1 MICQVPFPVLACI
14 FYMPKLITIP
24 PPLPNATRESQYICL
39 LFSNFICILG
49 IKAIYHSLKNI
60 ANHLQSKLSGCY
72 QSIIVRNRMDAKEQ
86 SIKVT
91 NDDIISFSGSFSDYF
106 ISIVDIVDST
116 KITSFLSQKQACKYY
131 AIFLNAMAAIVE
143 TFGGRIVKNVGDS
156 LLYYFPQKIG
166 FSEKLLAKYSLECGI
181 AMIDARCRI
190 NELMKEEHL
199 PSVKYRISVDY
210 GTVMIARE
218 THSTRDDIFGPPV
231 NLCSKI
237 NRHAA
242 PNSMVIGGDMHQI
255 ARSLEGYVF
264 KQCSDCST
272 GLKFSYPVYS
282 LERNNPPC
290 NEYL

>member
-1 MICQVPFPVLACI
+1 MVCQVPFPVLACI

-106 ISIVDIVDST
+106 ISIVEIV
-116 KITSFLSQKQACKYY
+116 
-131 AIFLNAMAAIVE
+131 
-143 TFGGRIVKNVGDS
+143 GGRIVKNVGDS
-156 LLYYFPQKIG
+156 LLYHFPQKIG

-282 LERNNPPC
+282 LERK
-290 NEYL
+290 

>member
-1 MICQVPFPVLACI
+1 MVCQVPFPVLACI

-116 KITSFLSQKQACKYY
+116 KVTAFLSQKQACKYY
-131 AIFLNAMAAIVE
+131 AIFLNSMATIVE
-143 TFGGRIVKNVGDS
+143 NFGGKIVKNIGDS
-156 LLYYFPQKIG
+156 LLYYFPK
-166 FSEKLLAKYSLECGI
+166 KLDSSDNLLSKYSIECGI
-181 AMIDARCRI
+181 AMLDAGNRI
-190 NELMKEEHL
+190 NEFMNEEHL
-199 PSVKYRISVDY
+199 PSVNYRIS
-210 GTVMIARE
+210 
-218 THSTRDDIFGPPV
+218 
-231 NLCSKI
+231 
-237 NRHAA
+237 
-242 PNSMVIGGDMHQI
+242 
-255 ARSLEGYVF
+255 
-264 KQCSDCST
+264 
-272 GLKFSYPVYS
+272 
-282 LERNNPPC
+282 
-290 NEYL
+290 